1 MLKYVTVEVFL
12 VQMCSS
18 LCTDKERRT
27 MDDLLLIKFFEKQTT
42 REESLYVLRWIEE
55 SVENKAYF
63 QHLHS
68 IWVVVQMD
76 KAVDVDE
83 DHIKQ
88 IMKRIDNH
96 RYRLRNMYI
105 KISSVA
111 AVAILVVVGLFNWI
125 DGNDK
130 PVIDYELLANAVP
143 YSHEI
148 TLTMNPEKALLA
160 EEDKTIRLAGSEAN
174 LNYANQG
181 QVTIN
186 DTINLEASTVLNTIR
201 VPYGKR
207 SVIILEDSTKVY
219 LNSGSTL
226 VYPSVFM
233 GDERRVYLEGEAYFD
248 VTHNVNRRFVVQ
260 TTFKTVEVLGTT
272 FNVLVD
278 KEQAYFEAVLVHGR
292 ISLDNKEEQI
302 ELSPNHCYSFNAN
315 NGESTLTLVD
325 VSNYIS
331 WIDGKLKFKKQK
343 ISTVLKKLEKVYNI
357 KITLL
362 DPKYSNS
369 NVSGELNMKDT
380 PDETLRLL
388 MYSILSKED
397 KRKNIFKIS
406 SIY

>member
-1 MLKYVTVEVFL
+1 
-12 VQMCSS
+12 
-18 LCTDKERRT
+18 

-174 LNYANQG
+174 VNYANQG

-248 VTHNVNRRFVVQ
+248 VTHNVNGGLLFKPHLKQWRFL
-260 TTFKTVEVLGTT
+260 E
-272 FNVLVD
+272 
-278 KEQAYFEAVLVHGR
+278 R
-292 ISLDNKEEQI
+292 
-302 ELSPNHCYSFNAN
+302 LSMFWLIKNR
-315 NGESTLTLVD
+315 L
-325 VSNYIS
+325 I
-331 WIDGKLKFKKQK
+331 LKRF
-343 ISTVLKKLEKVYNI
+343 
-357 KITLL
+357 
-362 DPKYSNS
+362 
-369 NVSGELNMKDT
+369 
-380 PDETLRLL
+380 
-388 MYSILSKED
+388 
-397 KRKNIFKIS
+397 
-406 SIY
+406 

>member
-68 IWVVVQMD
+68 IGVVVQMD

-174 LNYANQG
+174 VNYANQG

>member
-1 MLKYVTVEVFL
+1 M
-12 VQMCSS
+12 
-18 LCTDKERRT
+18 
-27 MDDLLLIKFFEKQTT
+27 
-42 REESLYVLRWIEE
+42 
-55 SVENKAYF
+55 
-63 QHLHS
+63 
-68 IWVVVQMD
+68 
-76 KAVDVDE
+76 
-83 DHIKQ
+83 
-88 IMKRIDNH
+88 
-96 RYRLRNMYI
+96 
-105 KISSVA
+105 
-111 AVAILVVVGLFNWI
+111 
-125 DGNDK
+125 
-130 PVIDYELLANAVP
+130 
-143 YSHEI
+143 
-148 TLTMNPEKALLA
+148 
-160 EEDKTIRLAGSEAN
+160 
-174 LNYANQG
+174 
-181 QVTIN
+181 
-186 DTINLEASTVLNTIR
+186 
-201 VPYGKR
+201 
-207 SVIILEDSTKVY
+207 
-219 LNSGSTL
+219 
-226 VYPSVFM
+226 
-233 GDERRVYLEGEAYFD
+233 
-248 VTHNVNRRFVVQ
+248 
-260 TTFKTVEVLGTT
+260 
-272 FNVLVD
+272 VD

>member
-148 TLTMNPEKALLA
+148 TLTMNPGKALLA

-174 LNYANQG
+174 VNYANQG

>member
-1 MLKYVTVEVFL
+1 
-12 VQMCSS
+12 
-18 LCTDKERRT
+18 

-174 LNYANQG
+174 VNYANQG

>member
-174 LNYANQG
+174 VNYANQG

>member
-1 MLKYVTVEVFL
+1 
-12 VQMCSS
+12 
-18 LCTDKERRT
+18 

>member
-1 MLKYVTVEVFL
+1 
-12 VQMCSS
+12 
-18 LCTDKERRT
+18 

-68 IWVVVQMD
+68 IGVVVQMD

-174 LNYANQG
+174 VNYANQG